1 MDPPVHFRHQP
12 DNDRFELVFNYVNA
26 AANIDRAFHFQ
37 RLISETIDATFARIR
52 TNIEK
57 ELKKGG
63 GGKKKKPQ
71 KNPAD
76 GNNCQAIQIVLTTQP
91 ATESIKTWIDFVA
104 FVSESTANQ
113 AVLKVGE
120 QNFNVTYNH
129 PYVRQVAMP
138 AMILVGFECYPAKFE
153 VVFAEREQCKY
164 QWYRG
169 RAAADGK
176 DDSIEWVE
184 CDNGDGFFY
193 TVKSTDFQHKLKV
206 ILEMGCPSRVAIF
219 FFCRKRVS
227 TKSSNTRQVF
237 C

>member
-12 DNDRFELVFNYVNA
+12 DNDRFELVFNYANE
-26 AANIDRAFHFQ
+26 AANIDRAFNFQ
-37 RLISETIDATFARIR
+37 RLLSETIDATFTRIR

-63 GGKKKKPQ
+63 GKKKKPN

-76 GNNCQAIQIVLTTQP
+76 GNNSQAIQIALTTQP
-91 ATESIKTWIDFVA
+91 ATASIKTWIDFVA
-104 FVSESTANQ
+104 FVSESSANR

-129 PYVRQVAMP
+129 PYVSQIAMP
-138 AMILVGFECYPAKFE
+138 AMILVGFGCYPAKFE

-176 DDSIEWVE
+176 DESIEWIE
-184 CDNGDGFFY
+184 CDNGNGFFY

-206 ILEMGCPSRVAIF
+206 TLEMGCFRSGNLLF
-219 FFCRKRVS
+219 F
-227 TKSSNTRQVF
+227 SSGRELQ
-237 C
+237 